1 MLWVSLPKVPKRF
14 LMSFV
19 KDYHRFDV
27 TLFWED
33 IRQNAL
39 QRVEAFNREKL
50 RALQEQF

>member
-1 MLWVSLPKVPKRF
+1 VSLPKVPKRF

-39 QRVEAFNREKL
+39 QRVEAFSHEKL
-50 RALQEQF
+50 RAPQGQL